1 MKTKTTILLILMIFI
16 LTFVPITVYAGNT
29 NLAPIPNAWGGY
41 SQTGYLHYMTGPQ
54 IIFLDTTFTHNGHP
68 SIRIERHVEG
78 IDMNHARECDGTR
91 YNVKA
96 GDHIVAKC
104 WIKTGASGYGDTNI
118 YSGARTGIDL
128 YHDSY
133 NLGGEGVSLPLS
145 DADWYVHWGSNWTL
159 RTIDFVVPSDY
170 FTYDYNTEQTI
181 SPVQA
186 NSFCFW
192 IQVWSSTYGATD
204 PGLAWFADAELYIN
218 PGGIPSSEAPSIEI
232 WTNKA
237 TYARGKTM
245 SVYLQ
250 AFNPGPATTVKIIA
264 KIGLAGGG
272 TYGLWTIWTGTVPA
286 SYNSGVKFWKSFP
299 IPYSTAV
306 GTYTWIAEL
315 RNPTTNALI
324 DSDTW
329 TWTLT

>member
-1 MKTKTTILLILMIFI
+1 M
-16 LTFVPITVYAGNT
+16 
-29 NLAPIPNAWGGY
+29 
-41 SQTGYLHYMTGPQ
+41 
-54 IIFLDTTFTHNGHP
+54 
-68 SIRIERHVEG
+68 
-78 IDMNHARECDGTR
+78 
-91 YNVKA
+91 
-96 GDHIVAKC
+96 
-104 WIKTGASGYGDTNI
+104 
-118 YSGARTGIDL
+118 
-128 YHDSY
+128 
-133 NLGGEGVSLPLS
+133 
-145 DADWYVHWGSNWTL
+145 
-159 RTIDFVVPSDY
+159 DFVVASSYPAAIGSGY
-170 FTYDYNTEQTI
+170 
-181 SPVQA
+181 PVGQMVTPTA
-186 NSFCFW
+186 IIPW
-192 IQVWSSTYGATD
+192 MQVWSSTYGAAD
-204 PGLAWFADAELYIN
+204 SGQAWFADAELYIS
-218 PGGIPSSEAPSIEI
+218 SSEAPSIEI